1 MTCKFLNF
9 NTSRVKA
16 RAIRLVLFT
25 NRRRS
30 DGLREKA
37 LIYLSNSK
45 VYTYVNMDAS
55 EDQWIKKIYFSL
67 ATPTNI
73 LRYPRSL
80 FLHIVDIGNY
90 IS

>member
-1 MTCKFLNF
+1 M
-9 NTSRVKA
+9 
-16 RAIRLVLFT
+16 RAIRIVLFT

-73 LRYPRSL
+73 LRYPRTL